1 MKARFTRN
9 SGTGDDLHDHH
20 GSMVY
25 PGLHRIGI
33 YIGDND
39 NTELRYILVTMITLT
54 WYIDIGDNNCTELK
68 YPLVTMI
75 TLI

>member
-1 MKARFTRN
+1 MFASLRLRQANLATIVEWIEIHF
-9 SGTGDDLHDHH
+9 DIYIYH
-20 GSMVY
+20 GNTVY

-54 WYIDIGDNNCTELK
+54 WSIYW
-68 YPLVTMI
+68 
-75 TLI
+75 

>member
-1 MKARFTRN
+1 MIIMKARFTRN

-20 GSMVY
+20 GNTVY

-39 NTELRYILVTMITLT
+39 
-54 WYIDIGDNNCTELK
+54 CTELK
-68 YPLVTMI
+68 YPLVIMI
-75 TLI
+75 TLTDN

>member
-1 MKARFTRN
+1 MIIMKTWFTLD

-39 NTELRYILVTMITLT
+39 DTELRYILVTM
-54 WYIDIGDNNCTELK
+54 
-68 YPLVTMI
+68 V
-75 TLI
+75 